1 MKNGASKAKFKVK
14 PNQKVVAKKGAP
26 PVVAKKT
33 PPAPVTQKPA
43 PKPAVKAPVA
53 APIALS
59 AAAGSAVSVAAPA
72 PAHSAFSA
80 PSNFR
85 RKEEYIPMSSPEQSP
100 QMTSEMDRSQV
111 LRGGAGNVDKIRD
124 ILFGSQMRDYE
135 SRFARL
141 EETLVKENAE
151 IRETNRRRFEQ
162 LESFVHKEFETIQA
176 RFKAERDERLDS
188 VSQQSRELKE
198 LNDSLS
204 RRLRDLD
211 DRSSSVERELRS
223 QLLAQARDLTDEIR
237 MTQEQIVSLLE
248 RRYHEL
254 KDGKTDRAAL
264 ATLFTEVALRLSDQF
279 RIPGSEE

>member
-1 MKNGASKAKFKVK
+1 MKPVKAKTKAK
-14 PNQKVVAKKGAP
+14 PAKKGKPSRNAA
-26 PVVAKKT
+26 AKKAAVKSPDKPAVPQAPSERKVISTET
-33 PPAPVTQKPA
+33 PVAIAPVT
-43 PKPAVKAPVA
+43 VTV
-53 APIALS
+53 
-59 AAAGSAVSVAAPA
+59 
-72 PAHSAFSA
+72 
-80 PSNFR
+80 
-85 RKEEYIPMSSPEQSP
+85 KEEPKPMSSPDQFQSP
-100 QMTSEMDRSQV
+100 LGSDLDRSQV

-162 LESFVHKEFETIQA
+162 LEAYVRKEFESIQA
-176 RFKAERDERLDS
+176 RFKAERDERLDN
-188 VSQQSRELKE
+188 VAQQSRELKE
-198 LNDSLS
+198 LSDSLS
-204 RRLRDLD
+204 RRIRDLD

-223 QLLAQARDLTDEIR
+223 QLMSQARELADEIKL
-237 MTQEQIVSLLE
+237 TQEQIVGLLE
-248 RRYHEL
+248 KRYHEL